1 VKGPHYVT
9 VRILD
14 HEYQVNCPEGGREPL
29 LAAAEYLNQRMG
41 AIRKKGK
48 TLSMERIAVMTALN
62 MAHELLDHKQ
72 GKPRSID
79 RETSERLQQLQ
90 LKIDSALGEER

>member
-1 VKGPHYVT
+1 MKGPHYLT

-14 HEYQVNCPEGGREPL
+14 HEYQVNCPDGGRDAL

-62 MAHELLDHKQ
+62 MAHEMMDQKQ
-72 GKPRSID
+72 GKSKGVD
-79 RETSERLQQLQ
+79 RETGERLQQLQ
-90 LKIDSALGEER
+90 LRIDAAVGE

>member
-1 VKGPHYVT
+1 MKGPHYLT

-14 HEYQVNCPEGGREPL
+14 HEYQVNCPEGGRDAL

-41 AIRKKGK
+41 SIRKKGK

-62 MAHELLDHKQ
+62 MAHEMLDHKQ
-72 GKPRSID
+72 GKSRPVD
-79 RETSERLQQLQ
+79 RETGERLQQLQ
-90 LKIDSALGEER
+90 LRIEAAVGE